1 MDEFNLEGKEFIE
14 LDNLLKVKGL
24 CDSGGVAKIAIAEGL
39 VKVDGQVELRRRC
52 KIRTGQVVE
61 FEGRKIAVK

>member
-1 MDEFNLEGKEFIE
+1 MSEFNLEGQEYIE
-14 LDNLLKVKGL
+14 LNNLLKVMRV
-24 CDSGGVAKIAIAEGL
+24 CDSGGAAKIAIAEGL

-61 FEGRKIAVK
+61 FEGQKISVI